1 MCATLTA
8 TLEVVPTDGAPPEA
22 LTATATLHNRGD
34 GRRSVDVYPLS
45 VPALA
50 LEVTDA
56 TAAPVELPPPPV
68 PGGGTDIVTL
78 APNERHAIEYRGF
91 VPEGTQPGSYR
102 VRLQYTFRPDDPPP
116 DAWTGTLTSEWVEFE
131 VRR

>member
-8 TLEVVPTDGAPPEA
+8 TLDVVPTDGAPPED
-22 LTATATLHNRGD
+22 LTATAVVHNRG
-34 GRRSVDVYPLS
+34 GEARSIDVYPLS
-45 VPALA
+45 LPALA

-56 TAAPVELPPPPV
+56 AATPVALPPPPV
-68 PGGGTDIVTL
+68 PGGETDVVTL

-91 VPEGTQPGSYR
+91 VPSGTPPGSYR
-102 VRLQYTFRPDDPPP
+102 VRLQYTFRPDDPLPN
-116 DAWTGTLTSEWVEFE
+116 AWTGTLTSEWVTFE